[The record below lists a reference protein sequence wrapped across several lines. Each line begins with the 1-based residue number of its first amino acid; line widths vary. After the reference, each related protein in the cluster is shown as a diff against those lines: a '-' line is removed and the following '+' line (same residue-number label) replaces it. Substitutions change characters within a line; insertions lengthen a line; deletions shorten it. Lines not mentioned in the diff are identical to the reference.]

1 VFNRKALGPPSSRV
15 DRVLATGLVVS
26 ALTPGA
32 ALAAPLANAAH
43 GGPSYSPGYPS
54 QIAPA
59 QHDRRSPDAI
69 TGAPWV
75 TSAELK
81 RLRTS
86 ALAGTTSGSDAVDD
100 GGLSTG
106 AVLALIGGGV
116 GLIALGGAG
125 AITRY
130 LVRLARDRLAA

>member
-1 VFNRKALGPPSSRV
+1 VFHRKALGAPSRSVGRA
-15 DRVLATGLVVS
+15 LATGLAVS
-26 ALTPGA
+26 ALTPAA

-54 QIAPA
+54 QVEPA
-59 QHDRRSPDAI
+59 RQDQRSPDAI
-69 TGAPWV
+69 TAAPWV
-75 TSAELK
+75 TGAELK

-86 ALAGTTSGSDAVDD
+86 SLAGTTDAGDA

-106 AVLALIGGGV
+106 VVLALIGGGL

-130 LVRLARDRLAA
+130 RVRLARDRLAA